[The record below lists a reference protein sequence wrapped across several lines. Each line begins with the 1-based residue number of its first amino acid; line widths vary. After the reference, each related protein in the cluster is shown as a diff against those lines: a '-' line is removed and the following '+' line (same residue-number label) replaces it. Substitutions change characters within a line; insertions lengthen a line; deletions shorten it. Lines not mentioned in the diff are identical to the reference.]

1 MSGALEGLKVL
12 DLTRNAP
19 GPFCC
24 MALADFG
31 ADVIQ
36 IADPGYFGAQ
46 TTTGD
51 PYTDLR
57 GTKHDALSRNKRSLG
72 LNLKTEDGQ
81 RIFHALARTADVV
94 VVEWRPGVAERLNVG
109 FSVLSQLNRK
119 LIYCAISGYGQ
130 NGPKSRLAG
139 HDLNYLA
146 WSGVLSLMTDRT
158 GRPIVPPNIIAD
170 FGAGLLAAFAILAA
184 VMARSRTGEG
194 QFIDASL
201 SAGARYLT
209 TDFASLVLA
218 NLDRPR
224 GGKWTV
230 TGGLPFYDI
239 YETKDGRHVT
249 IAAFESRFFRH
260 LCKRLGCAEFC
271 DAQWQRDRYDAMR
284 QAFATAFQRR
294 TEAEWLDYLKDDDV
308 CVAPVVAFAD
318 ATWESRR
325 SNGIEGQVI
334 LDGPPLLSATPA
346 QLRSAPALP
355 FAHSDTILGEMG
367 CSREEIDRLRSTGAI
382 R

>member
-24 MALADFG
+24 MVLADYG

-36 IADPGYFGAQ
+36 IADPGYFAAQ
-46 TTTGD
+46 TKTGT
-51 PYTDLR
+51 PYADLR
-57 GTKHDALSRNKRSLG
+57 GAEHDALSRNKRSLG
-72 LNLKTEDGQ
+72 LNLKSEDGQ
-81 RIFHALARTADVV
+81 RIFHALARAADVV

-184 VMARSRTGEG
+184 VTARSRTGEG

-201 SAGARYLT
+201 CAGTQYLA
-209 TDFASLVLA
+209 TDFISLVLA
-218 NLDRPR
+218 NLDRPH
-224 GGKWTV
+224 GGGWTV
-230 TGGLPFYDI
+230 TGGLPFYDV
-239 YETKDGRHVT
+239 YGTKDGKYLT
-249 IAAFESRFFRH
+249 IAAFEDRFFRR
-260 LCKRLGCAEFC
+260 LCQRIDCGEFS
-271 DAQWQRDRYDAMR
+271 DAQWRRDRYEAMR
-284 QAFATAFQRR
+284 HAFAMAFRRR
-294 TEAEWLDYLKDDDV
+294 TAADWLDYLKDDDV
-308 CVAPVVAFAD
+308 CVAPVVEFAD
-318 ATWESRR
+318 AARELHR
-325 SNGIEGQVI
+325 SKEIDAQVI
-334 LDGPPLLSATPA
+334 LDGPPLLSLTPA
-346 QLRSAPALP
+346 RLRSAPVLP

-367 CSREEIDRLRSTGAI
+367 WSPEEIDRLRSNGAI